1 MTKTKPLH
9 VINWEGKQYRIPFD
23 VDLTL
28 DPQDKL
34 IDVPNRFSGA
44 TASLP
49 WFAVAVYDLVM
60 GANQLKDYKTVQQGC
75 DWFRQYFPKQYMTL
89 LD

>member
-1 MTKTKPLH
+1 MTKPLH
-9 VINWEGKQYRIPFD
+9 VINWQGKEYRIPFD

-28 DPQDKL
+28 DPQNKL
-34 IDVPNRFSGA
+34 IDVQNRFGGA

-49 WFAVAVYDLVM
+49 WFAVAVYDLII
-60 GANQLKDYKTVQQGC
+60 GAERLEDYDTVQKGLG
-75 DWFRQYFPKQYMTL
+75 WFSKHFPNEYMTL

>member
-1 MTKTKPLH
+1 MQVVKYNDK
-9 VINWEGKQYRIPFD
+9 EYKIPFD

-28 DPQDKL
+28 DAQDKL
-34 IDVPNRFSGA
+34 IEVPNRFSGA

-49 WFAVAVYDLVM
+49 WFAVAVYDM
-60 GANQLKDYKTVQQGC
+60 IIGAERLEDYKTMERGLH
-75 DWFRQYFPKQYMTL
+75 WFAKHFPKEYMTL

>member
-1 MTKTKPLH
+1 MQTVKYNNIEYK
-9 VINWEGKQYRIPFD
+9 IPFD

-28 DPQDKL
+28 DTQDKL
-34 IDVPNRFSGA
+34 IEVANRFSGA

-49 WFAVAVYDLVM
+49 WFAVAVYDM
-60 GANQLKDYKTVQQGC
+60 IIGAERLEDYTTVQKGLS
-75 DWFRQYFPKQYMTL
+75 WFSKHFPKEYMTL

>member
-1 MTKTKPLH
+1 MQVVTYNNKEYK
-9 VINWEGKQYRIPFD
+9 IPFD

-28 DPQDKL
+28 DAKDKL
-34 IDVPNRFSGA
+34 IEVPNRFSGA

-49 WFAVAVYDLVM
+49 WFAVAVYDMIIGSERLE
-60 GANQLKDYKTVQQGC
+60 DYDTMQKGLS
-75 DWFRQYFPKQYMTL
+75 WFSKHFPKEYMTL

>member
-1 MTKTKPLH
+1 MTKPLH
-9 VINWEGKQYRIPFD
+9 VINYEGKQYRIPFN

-28 DPQDKL
+28 DSPDKP
-34 IDVPNRFSGA
+34 IDVQNRFSGA

-49 WFAVAVYDLVM
+49 WFAVAVFDLIIGSEQLEDYDTMQKGLS
-60 GANQLKDYKTVQQGC
+60 
-75 DWFRQYFPKQYMTL
+75 WFRKYFPNEYMTI

>member
-1 MTKTKPLH
+1 MQVVKYNNK
-9 VINWEGKQYRIPFD
+9 EYKIPFD
-23 VDLTL
+23 VNLTL

-34 IDVPNRFSGA
+34 IEIANRFSGA

-49 WFAVAVYDLVM
+49 WFAVAVYDMIM
-60 GANQLKDYKTVQQGC
+60 GCEQFEDWKTHRQGL
-75 DWFRQYFPKQYMTL
+75 DWFAKHFPEEYMTL

>member
-1 MTKTKPLH
+1 MQVVKYNDK
-9 VINWEGKQYRIPFD
+9 EYKIPFD

-28 DPQDKL
+28 DAQDKL
-34 IDVPNRFSGA
+34 IEVPNRFSGA

-49 WFAVAVYDLVM
+49 WFAVAVYDM
-60 GANQLKDYKTVQQGC
+60 IIGAERLEDYNTMQKGL
-75 DWFRQYFPKQYMTL
+75 DWFAKHFPKEYMTL

>member
-1 MTKTKPLH
+1 MTKPLH
-9 VINWEGKQYRIPFD
+9 VINYEGKEYRIPFD
-23 VDLTL
+23 LDLQVDKN
-28 DPQDKL
+28 QS
-34 IDVPNRFSGA
+34 IDVANRFSGE

-49 WFAVAVYDLVM
+49 WFAVAVYDMIM
-60 GANQLKDYKTVQQGC
+60 GSEQFEDYNTMQQGL